1 MVQISKIERLS
12 LVKSDLLI
20 LREETETFLYFSL
33 PPPSLSFFLLEKAS
47 AKLLIV
53 EMYNKSL
60 E

>member
-33 PPPSLSFFLLEKAS
+33 SPPSLSFFLLEKAS